1 MIFSYEITKSTDEL
15 KRLLA
20 EHPDYPIAVVAGE
33 SANSGDYP
41 YMYCSSISFS
51 ITEILDCEVPYQDE
65 FVEVDRDH
73 FNEQIEEWLW
83 DYICDNDGK
92 PTEDDFQKR
101 LAEVKAKYEP
111 YWKKVIEIYADN

>member
-20 EHPDYPIAVVAGE
+20 EHPDYPIVVVAGE
-33 SANSGDYP
+33 SANSGDYS

-51 ITEILDCEVPYQDE
+51 ISEILDCEVPYQDE
-65 FVEVDRDH
+65 FVECDRDH

-83 DYICDNDGK
+83 DHICDNDGK

-101 LAEVKAKYEP
+101 LAEVKEKYEP
-111 YWKKVIEIYADN
+111 YWKKVIEIYVDN

>member
-20 EHPDYPIAVVAGE
+20 EYPDYPIAVVVGE
-33 SANSGDYP
+33 FANSGDYP

-92 PTEDDFQKR
+92 PAEDDFQKR

-111 YWKKVIEIYADN
+111 YWKKVIEIYVDN

>member
-20 EHPDYPIAVVAGE
+20 EHPDYPIVVVAGK
-33 SANSGDYP
+33 SANSGDYF
-41 YMYCSSISFS
+41 YMYCSRISFS
-51 ITEILDCEVPYQDE
+51 ISEILDCEVPHQDE
-65 FVEVDRDH
+65 LVECDRDH

-83 DYICDNDGK
+83 DHICDNDGK

-101 LAEVKAKYEP
+101 LAEVKEKYEP
-111 YWKKVIEIYADN
+111 YWKKVIEIYVDN

>member
-20 EHPDYPIAVVAGE
+20 EHPDYPIVVVAGE
-33 SANSGDYP
+33 SANSGDYS
-41 YMYCSSISFS
+41 YMYCSRISFS

-101 LAEVKAKYEP
+101 LAEVKEKYEP
-111 YWKKVIEIYADN
+111 YWKKVIEIFVDN